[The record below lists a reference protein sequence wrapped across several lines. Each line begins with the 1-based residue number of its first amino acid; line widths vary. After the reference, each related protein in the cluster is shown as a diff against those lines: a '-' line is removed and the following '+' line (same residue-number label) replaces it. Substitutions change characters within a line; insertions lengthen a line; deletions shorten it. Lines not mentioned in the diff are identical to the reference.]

1 MPRFA
6 LLLMAMMLGACSPG
20 DCAQPESIEP
30 RPAGSLTS
38 GDRAA
43 LRALDKAY
51 AKAWL
56 VPDAAAREQALMAL
70 FAEDVVVYPGHGTSP
85 IDGKQRLR
93 AFWFAEEG
101 QPAAVEFIEHDTLAI
116 EGSIALAAI
125 TGHSRI
131 AFLSRGTQVAQ
142 EGHYII
148 HARPDDQGYWKIERM
163 MWNARAPE

>member
-20 DCAQPESIEP
+20 DCAQPASIEP
-30 RPAGSLTS
+30 RPAASLTS

-43 LRALDKAY
+43 LRALDMAY

-56 VPDAAAREQALMAL
+56 VRDAAAREQALMAL
-70 FAEDVVVYPGHGTSP
+70 FAEEAVLYPGQGAPP
-85 IDGKQRLR
+85 IIGKQRLR

-101 QPAAVEFIEHDTLAI
+101 RPAAVEFIEHDTLAI

-125 TGHSRI
+125 TGHSQI
-131 AFLSRGTQVAQ
+131 AFVSRGRRIAQ

-148 HARPDDQGYWKIERM
+148 HARPDDQGYWKIARM
-163 MWNARAPE
+163 MWSARVSE

>member
-6 LLLMAMMLGACSPG
+6 LLLMAMMLGACSPE
-20 DCAQPESIEP
+20 DCAQPEGVEP

-116 EGSIALAAI
+116 EGSIALA
-125 TGHSRI
+125 GDYRPQPWI
-131 AFLSRGTQVAQ
+131 AFF
-142 EGHYII
+142 
-148 HARPDDQGYWKIERM
+148 ARDAGCAGGALHHPC
-163 MWNARAPE
+163 APRRPGVTGKSNG